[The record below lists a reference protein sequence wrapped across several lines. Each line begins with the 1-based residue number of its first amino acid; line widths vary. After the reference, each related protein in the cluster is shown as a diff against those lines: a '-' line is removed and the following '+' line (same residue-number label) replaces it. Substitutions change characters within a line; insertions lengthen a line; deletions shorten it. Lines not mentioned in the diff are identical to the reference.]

1 LESPIPIPT
10 VGESRLPLLELN
22 QLQPDLRA
30 YAGSLLGR
38 PEWVED
44 IVQDANLY
52 LLENAGDFTPG
63 TNFRAWAYSAV
74 YFKVLAWRRDQMRNR
89 EDLFSEPTLEVIS
102 QAAAQAEPDSYNPRL
117 DALKVCLAKLP
128 AEDRAMLE
136 WKYVE
141 QRKLSDLALRQS
153 GTANTYH
160 QKLSRLRLAL
170 RACIRKQLARVP
182 PSNPSPP

>member
-1 LESPIPIPT
+1 
-10 VGESRLPLLELN
+10 
-22 QLQPDLRA
+22 
-30 YAGSLLGR
+30 
-38 PEWVED
+38 
-44 IVQDANLY
+44 
-52 LLENAGDFTPG
+52 
-63 TNFRAWAYSAV
+63 
-74 YFKVLAWRRDQMRNR
+74 MRNR